1 MRETREQKKDGER
14 TAPTWRAEAGPGHGS
29 VLGRVQNHQGL
40 SVARAEAKKK
50 SKAEQKP
57 DR

>member
-1 MRETREQKKDGER
+1 MRELREQKKDGER
-14 TAPTWRAEAGPGHGS
+14 TAPAWRGEAGPGHGS
-29 VLGRVQNHQGL
+29 VLGRVQKHQGL
-40 SVARAEAKKK
+40 SVARAEAKKE

>member
-1 MRETREQKKDGER
+1 MRETREQKKDGVR

-40 SVARAEAKKK
+40 SVARAEAKKE
-50 SKAEQKP
+50 SKAEQEP
-57 DR
+57 ER